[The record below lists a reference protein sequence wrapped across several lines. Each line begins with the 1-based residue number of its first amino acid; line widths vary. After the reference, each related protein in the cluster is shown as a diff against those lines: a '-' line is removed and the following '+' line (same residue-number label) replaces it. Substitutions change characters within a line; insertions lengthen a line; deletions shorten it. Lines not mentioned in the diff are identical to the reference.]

1 MFPSV
6 RCLETCPRAYPVPVW
21 RKPKTSLIKLGC
33 LVQIINLDRDVNDP
47 RHVFFLFKIQRRS
60 DVGGRDRAREI
71 PVHSFE
77 HLVGSNKQLIG
88 HSEAEHPGGRGV
100 DDQFEFRRL
109 HYRQIRRLRTL
120 EDAAGTD
127 ADLTLR
133 IRQAGSVAHQP
144 ASFGHFTHRIMSPLN
159 AGYAAEPGK
168 GQGRRSYP
176 ALRRTEVIKFSYC
189 RVS

>member
-1 MFPSV
+1 MP
-6 RCLETCPRAYPVPVW
+6 TCISCAGLAKAEDV
-21 RKPKTSLIKLGC
+21 LIKLGC

-100 DDQFEFRRL
+100 DDQFISTPAL
-109 HYRQIRRLRTL
+109 P
-120 EDAAGTD
+120 ANP
-127 ADLTLR
+127 
-133 IRQAGSVAHQP
+133 P
-144 ASFGHFTHRIMSPLN
+144 ASHP
-159 AGYAAEPGK
+159 
-168 GQGRRSYP
+168 
-176 ALRRTEVIKFSYC
+176 
-189 RVS
+189 